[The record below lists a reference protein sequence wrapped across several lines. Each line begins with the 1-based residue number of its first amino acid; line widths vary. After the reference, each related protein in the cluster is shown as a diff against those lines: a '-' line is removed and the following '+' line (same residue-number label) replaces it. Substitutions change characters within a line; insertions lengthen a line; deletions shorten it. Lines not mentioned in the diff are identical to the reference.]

1 MLDWDAHD
9 LALTMFSFLGVI
21 LGMQLYDIWRK

>member
-1 MLDWDAHD
+1 MLDWDWYD
-9 LALTMFSFLGVI
+9 LAVMLSGFMGVI